1 MEEIEITIK
10 VTHRQLIT
18 LQNIIRRSTKDLLS
32 EMDELTI
39 FNPQYSISCCELENL
54 AALNNKLT
62 DAIISSSQKQEDNEL
77 AEDNESQSDCR
88 IKLTLLSHLGIVSGD
103 EIKYD
108 NGDTFIVDN
117 PNLRACVKYKG
128 ENVSLNYLIKN
139 VYKNGGG
146 HAYSHFWYQGR
157 KLSDISNDMKKR
169 G

>member
-10 VTHRQLIT
+10 VTQRQLIT
-18 LQNIIRRSTKDLLS
+18 LQNIIRKSTKDLLS

-39 FNPQYSISCCELENL
+39 FNPQYSINCCELENL
-54 AALNNKLT
+54 TSLNSKLT
-62 DAIISSSQKQEDNEL
+62 DAIISSSQKQDCDEP
-77 AEDNESQSDCR
+77 AEDNESQCDCR

-128 ENVSLNYLIKN
+128 KNVSLNYLIKN
-139 VYKNGGG
+139 VYNGNGG
-146 HAYSHFWYQGR
+146 HAYNHFWYQGR
-157 KLSDISNDMKKR
+157 KLSDISNDIKKR